1 MAPKTKFDR
10 DLIIETALDIA
21 KEKGLTGITA
31 RNVAK
36 KLESSVAPIYVNFKT
51 IEELID
57 AVVERV
63 FKISEELLIR
73 QDGKTMFEKI
83 GKASLEFAREYPI
96 LFRELS
102 IEPNPYMDSYESME
116 KIMLEAMAK
125 DEKIKD
131 WRDKERRILL
141 LKMRIFQMGLSAM
154 IANGHIPIWIDNKE
168 LDELL
173 MEVGE
178 ELLIACELKREG
190 KV

>member
-178 ELLIACELKREG
+178 ELLIACEIKREG